1 MIQLDAFY
9 PQRDCFALDRLL
21 YGRNERAH
29 GARMMMMMTM
39 LMLMLMLM
47 LILMLMLLMMEVMN
61 TGDGRGSMTQ
71 LDSQ

>member
-9 PQRDCFALDRLL
+9 SQRDCFALDRLL

-29 GARMMMMMTM
+29 GARMMIMMTM

-47 LILMLMLLMMEVMN
+47 LILMLLMMEVMN

>member
-1 MIQLDAFY
+1 MIQLGAFY

-29 GARMMMMMTM
+29 GARMMIMMT
-39 LMLMLMLM
+39 MLMLMLM
-47 LILMLMLLMMEVMN
+47 LILMLMLLMMEVMK

>member
-29 GARMMMMMTM
+29 GARMMIMMT
-39 LMLMLMLM
+39 MLMLMLM